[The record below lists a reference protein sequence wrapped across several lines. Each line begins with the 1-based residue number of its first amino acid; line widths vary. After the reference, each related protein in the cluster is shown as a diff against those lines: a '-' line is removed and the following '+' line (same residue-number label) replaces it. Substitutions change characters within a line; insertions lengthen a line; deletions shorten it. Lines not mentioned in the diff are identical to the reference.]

1 MNKNTCNAKSKEFEE
16 QYKNVNCNDITS
28 GDYDQAKCNLFL
40 RNREN
45 LERFCLKSEPTEKS
59 SEFTDLYPN
68 LNDGLFNVKIAEK
81 KEFNDTQYD
90 GTVHENIKKHAD
102 MLNNAEFELQP
113 HQAFVKNFLSSQTPY
128 SSLLLYHGLGTGKTC
143 SAIGVCEEMRDYL
156 KQTGTVRRILIVA
169 SENVQDNFK
178 LQLFDERKLKQ
189 TDGLWTTTS
198 CLGNKLIKEVNPT
211 NMKGISRETIVTQ
224 INALINT
231 SYLFLGYGEFANYII
246 RTMGVEEDEIAKKR
260 SKKDLRE
267 KEKKQQPKGQ
277 KDIVLTKR
285 MIRNL
290 QHEFGNRL
298 IVIDEVHNIRMTDD
312 NKNKKVAIQLEYL
325 VKCATNI
332 RLLLLSATP
341 MYNSYKE
348 IIWLLNLLNMNDR
361 RSTIQT
367 SDVFDANGD
376 FKEKGK
382 ELLIQKATG
391 YVSYVRGDNPY
402 TFPYRVY
409 PKLFA
414 KSHTFEDH
422 SYPKYQ
428 MNGKRISEKDNQRIL
443 DIYLTK
449 IGNCKNCGLCQYCA
463 YKYIINYLRN
473 KEYGITTKK
482 GVRKI
487 MPNFANMESFGY
499 SLLQI
504 PLESLIISYPMEGLK
519 ENMKKMHVDVYSE
532 ELEDNFVEEIKELSE
547 LKKSDVD
554 ESDEAVDSDEK
565 VQMGGVTST
574 SDLNESSMSMSL
586 NSDLDDDSDTDELTH
601 VNIHPGDLT
610 GKKGLKRIM
619 QFVDQVSPPKKGDFE
634 YRKNVESK
642 YGRIFSKDLIGKYSS
657 KIKSVLDNIM
667 SDDGVVS
674 EGIILIYSQYID
686 SGLIPMALALEE
698 IGFMRYGQ
706 DAKQLFKT
714 KPTEPV
720 DVRTM
725 KPPLSKKDF
734 MPARYSFITGDPKI
748 SPNNDYEV
756 KGLTNKDNMDG
767 HKVKVVLISKAGS
780 EGIDFKY
787 IRQVHILDPWYNI
800 NRIEQ
805 IIGRAVRNFSHK
817 DLPFE
822 KRNVEIFLHGTL
834 LEDNVEEAADL
845 YVYRLAEYKAV
856 QMGKVSRALKESAVD
871 CILNAEQVNFTQEI
885 ISSVA
890 KGKINQV
897 LSNMTEIR
905 DFKIGDEP
913 YSPACD
919 YMETCNYECIP
930 TVEKDENN
938 KFILNINNNTYNE
951 YFIQTNYDKINQKI
965 KMLMRES
972 FFYKKDVLVDL
983 ICIPKKYPL
992 SQIYY
997 VLTQMV
1003 EDNSEK
1009 IQDKYGRS
1017 GTLVNIGDYYL
1028 FQPSELTYKNTSLY
1042 ERMIPVD
1049 YKNKEIVFQLK
1060 KEIAQPIETD
1070 FVEIE
1075 KYKDYSIGKKWIE
1088 DFKTRFGIVREYA
1101 KKAKAPRGDDDWY
1114 KHCGVAMKKMTAKY
1128 YIEVDM
1134 LFEMLIDHMIELLLF
1149 EDKLELMNYVYS
1161 LKNIETGTMEGN
1173 AKKYFETNSIS
1184 MNGSTVF
1191 ILYELNKRKYAVL
1204 NKNEQWSLA
1213 NEYLSMDFDT
1223 YAEENKIF
1231 AFNPL
1236 KYNEIVGFMGFERNN
1251 KYLTFK
1257 TKNITSSRDTGARC
1271 DEAGKMKT
1279 IDILNKIIGS
1289 VEYTK
1294 ENTQMLKDESGK
1306 NVLREAISHTELCVI
1321 QEMLLR
1327 YYNKTKRNGI
1337 QWFMTPEMALEYK
1350 MYKIFV

>member
-1 MNKNTCNAKSKEFEE
+1 MNNNTDKTKNTCNVMSKEFEE
-16 QYKNVNCNDITS
+16 QYKTISCNDIT
-28 GDYDQAKCNLFL
+28 DANYDAVECNLFL
-40 RNREN
+40 RNKEN
-45 LERFCLKSEPTEKS
+45 LERFCLKTEPTVKS
-59 SEFTDLYPN
+59 SEFTDVYPN
-68 LNDGLFNVKIAEK
+68 LNDASFNVKIAEK

-102 MLNNAEFELQP
+102 MLNNADFELQP
-113 HQAFVKNFLSSQTPY
+113 HQSFVKNFLSSQTPY

-156 KQTGTVRRILIVA
+156 KQMGTVRRILIVA

-178 LQLFDERKLKQ
+178 LQLFDERKLKEV
-189 TDGLWTTTS
+189 DGVWTMAS
-198 CLGNKLIKEVNPT
+198 CLGNKLVKEVNPT
-211 NMKGISRETIVTQ
+211 NMKGISKETMVNQ
-224 INALINT
+224 INALIKT

-246 RTMGVEEDEIAKKR
+246 RTMGVEEDDTNKKR
-260 SKKDLRE
+260 TNRDARE
-267 KEKKQQPKGQ
+267 KGKKQQPKGQ

-285 MIRNL
+285 MVRNL

-325 VKCATNI
+325 VKCASNI

-367 SDVFDANGD
+367 SDVFDANGE
-376 FKEKGK
+376 FKENGK
-382 ELLIQKATG
+382 ELLMQKATG

-414 KSHTFEDH
+414 KSHTFEKY
-422 SYPKYQ
+422 SYPTYQ
-428 MNGKRISEKDNQRIL
+428 MNGKRISEKDNKRIL
-443 DIYLTK
+443 DIYLSR
-449 IGNCKNCGLCQYCA
+449 IGNCKKCGICQYCA

-504 PLESLIISYPMEGLK
+504 PLESLIISYPMDGLR
-519 ENMKKMHVDVYSE
+519 ENMEKMHADIYSE

-547 LKKSDVD
+547 LKKSDVE
-554 ESDEAVDSDEK
+554 ESDEPVDADEAV
-565 VQMGGVTST
+565 QLGGVITTSN
-574 SDLNESSMSMSL
+574 LNESSI
-586 NSDLDDDSDTDELTH
+586 SDTDDDSELGY
-601 VNIHPGDLT
+601 VNIHPSDLT
-610 GKKGLKRIM
+610 GKKGLKRMM

-634 YRKNVESK
+634 YRKITQSK
-642 YGRIFSKDLIGKYSS
+642 YGRIFSKNLIGKYSS
-657 KIKSVLDNIM
+657 KIKSVLDNIV
-667 SDDGVVS
+667 SDDGIVS

-698 IGFMRYGQ
+698 MGFLRYGQ
-706 DAKQLFKT
+706 DTKELFKT
-714 KPTEPV
+714 KPTDPV

-725 KPPLSKKDF
+725 KPPTSKKDF
-734 MPARYSFITGDPKI
+734 IPARYSFITGDPKL

-767 HKVKVVLISKAGS
+767 HRVKVVLISKAGS

-856 QMGKVSRALKESAVD
+856 QMGKVSRALKQSAVD
-871 CILNAEQVNFTQEI
+871 CLLNAEQMKFTQEI

-890 KGKINQV
+890 KGTITQV
-897 LSNMTEIR
+897 LSNMKEIP

-913 YSPACD
+913 YSPGCD
-919 YMETCNYECIP
+919 YMKTCNYECVP
-930 TVEKDENN
+930 TVEKDEDD
-938 KFILNINNNTYNE
+938 KFILNINNDTYNE
-951 YFIQTNYDKINQKI
+951 FFIQTNYDKINQKI
-965 KMLMRES
+965 KMLMKEG

-997 VLTQMV
+997 VLSQMV
-1003 EDNSEK
+1003 EDSSEK
-1009 IQDKYGRS
+1009 IEDKYGRP
-1017 GTLVNIGDYYL
+1017 GNLVNIGDYYL

-1042 ERMIPVD
+1042 ERMMPVD
-1049 YKNKEIVFQLK
+1049 YKNKEIVFELK
-1060 KEIAQPIETD
+1060 KEIAQPIETE
-1070 FVEIE
+1070 FVEME
-1075 KYKDYSIGKKWIE
+1075 KYKDYSVGKQWIE
-1088 DFKTRFGIVREYA
+1088 DFKTRFGVVREYA
-1101 KKAKAPRGDDDWY
+1101 KKEKAPRGDDDWY
-1114 KHCGVAMKKMTAKY
+1114 KHCGVAMKKMTTKY
-1128 YIEVDM
+1128 YIDVEV
-1134 LFEMLIDHMIELLLF
+1134 LFEMLIDHMIELLLY
-1149 EDKLELMNYVYS
+1149 EDKLELMNYIYS
-1161 LKNIETGTMEGN
+1161 LKNVESGTIEGN
-1173 AKKYFETNSIS
+1173 AKKYFETHCIT
-1184 MNGSTVF
+1184 MDGSTVF
-1191 ILYELNKRKYAVL
+1191 VLYELNKRKYAVL
-1204 NKNEQWSLA
+1204 NNQGQWTLA
-1213 NEYLSMDFDT
+1213 NEYLSMDFDIYSQEHGT
-1223 YAEENKIF
+1223 FSFDASE
-1231 AFNPL
+1231 
-1236 KYNEIVGFMGFERNN
+1236 YNEIVGFMGFERNN

-1279 IDILNKIIGS
+1279 IDILNKIIGT

-1294 ENTQMLKDESGK
+1294 ENTQMLKDETGK
-1306 NVLREAISHTELCVI
+1306 KVLREAISHIELCVI

-1327 YYNKTKRNGI
+1327 YYNKTKHNNI
-1337 QWFMTPEMALEYK
+1337 FWFMTPEMALEYK